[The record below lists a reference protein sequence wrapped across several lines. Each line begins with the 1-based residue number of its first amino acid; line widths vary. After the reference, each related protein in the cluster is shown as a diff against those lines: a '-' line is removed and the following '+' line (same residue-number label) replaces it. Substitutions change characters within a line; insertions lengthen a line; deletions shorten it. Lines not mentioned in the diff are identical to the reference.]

1 MQIKRKKLLTILGVR
16 WVRIQTM
23 QCKKGC
29 YGHSCYY
36 IFTMTT
42 IVFFFFCF
50 LFSFFWIFFFIKKI
64 SPSNLEKTLNHPLAK
79 FLMTW
84 IWILQKWPR
93 LDYIGSFSSIVSVFR
108 FFVQAIQIRETWA
121 YLSGRF
127 FSMIQNHHQWLSSVY
142 LHGLMRYF
150 CHRNKAVK
158 LYRFFSAV
166 YVDHTYLQDWCLHNA
181 VWCQEIMFNAWNFQS
196 V

>member
-1 MQIKRKKLLTILGVR
+1 MLLHFHDDHY
-16 WVRIQTM
+16 
-23 QCKKGC
+23 C
-29 YGHSCYY
+29 
-36 IFTMTT
+36 
-42 IVFFFFCF
+42 FFFLFFFQFF
-50 LFSFFWIFFFIKKI
+50 LDFFFIKKI

-84 IWILQKWPR
+84 IWILRKWPR

-108 FFVQAIQIRETWA
+108 FFVQAIQIREAWA

-127 FSMIQNHHQWLSSVY
+127 SPWFKTIINGLAVFY

-181 VWCQEIMFNAWNFQS
+181 VWCQEIMFNSWNFQS